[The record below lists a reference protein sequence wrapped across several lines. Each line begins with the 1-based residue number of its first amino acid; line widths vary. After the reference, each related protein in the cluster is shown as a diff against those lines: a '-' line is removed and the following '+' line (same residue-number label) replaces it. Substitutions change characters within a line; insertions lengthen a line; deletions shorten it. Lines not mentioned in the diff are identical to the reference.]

1 MTSAKIAKLQSLTS
15 DRKNASISFSDDEE
29 PENEDEKS
37 ISRDIEYKTGEVGY
51 SKLDQRSHILH
62 RPDTYIGSVDRIK
75 SSGKIWVKGKD
86 RFECKEV
93 YMTEG
98 LLRVFMEIVSNAIDN
113 IWRSKERKIQPKLIE
128 INIDRTNGWIS
139 VWNDGVAIPLGKF
152 KNSKTG
158 VVSDTWTPEE
168 IFGELLT
175 GSNYDDEEKRK
186 SSGRNG
192 YGSKSLALGTKLLLW
207 DGTIKTCENIKI
219 GDRLIGDD
227 GKPRSVTD
235 VFTGKNKLWEIHQAY
250 GQTYT
255 VSAGHILTLHMP
267 DYGTIFWN
275 KSRGGWHVLWWD
287 FKSKSIK
294 SKYFFCHNK
303 PKWMCPICNKEFTS
317 SRHRHYRRVHEG
329 AEIPEMKRNSPTVI
343 APDTQEVREAR
354 INAEKFVSSLPP
366 NNIIDITV
374 EDFLSLNKTTQRR
387 LAGLRGKCID
397 WPSQLVD
404 LDPYILGMWLGDG
417 LSSGEGF
424 ASEDTEL
431 INEWVE
437 WTRKNES
444 EILHVRRDNWRIRRK
459 RFGGAIDR
467 CPVGDIYTSNA
478 ECRGCKQKLC
488 SACSNDQ
495 ELEALGLKR
504 IISLQPSEYSLGSVP
519 RESPFKQL
527 LRKYRLINNKRIP
540 SEYLLNDRN
549 TRLALLA
556 GLIDTDGTVSREGTR
571 ISIVQGMNHS
581 ALADDILLLVR
592 SLGFAC
598 SMITCKTQWKYK
610 GELRRGL
617 AKHIEISG
625 EGVQDIPTRLPRKKC
640 MPPKDRDTARTMGYI
655 KISKK
660 PEGEWVGITVDGNHR
675 FCLDDMT
682 VIHNCTNVLSKVFEI
697 ELFNPEYKAIYRQR
711 WTENMSQKEP
721 AVWDKVKSH
730 FPTGKGKGG
739 YTLVRFN
746 PDYARFGYSNGID
759 DDMMS
764 VLEKSIYDYAMI
776 AALND
781 VSTIYNGT
789 VVPISGLKDYVAL
802 YYDKLPEELLQLTS
816 EDCSVIV
823 APKADTLFK
832 GDLMHVAFING
843 IITAKGG
850 VHVDAWDEAI
860 FRPIVQ
866 KLNGE
871 SKKKKDDGKKKVAK
885 KKKSEEK
892 KRPTIDISHVRK
904 YFSLFIVAE
913 ANNPRFTGQNKEVF
927 NSPPIHT
934 KVKKS
939 DISKLMQWS
948 FVDRIEESIKLK
960 EFASLKDAG
969 KKKRNYLNI
978 PNLDDANNAGHPKL
992 GKQCIIMIT
1001 EGDSAASYVAVG
1013 MQFGIEGKIG
1023 QDWVG
1028 LYPLKGKLLNCRK
1041 APIAKILKN
1050 KEIMGVIRALGLEYG
1065 IDYLDETNR
1074 NKLRYG
1080 KLYVVADGDSDGC
1093 WSGDTPINLPSGL
1106 SVQIGQM
1113 DHVPQCVSWYEKC
1126 DGLMPANVTKF
1137 MDKGVKDVVE
1147 ITFEDGRTAILTPDH
1162 KLCSIEGKWIEAKD
1176 AQGLKFKADGIFPIL
1191 NYDEAKSDWTLQA
1204 GTMKFSMD
1212 TKSNID
1218 RTLAFARILGMFLS
1232 DGHFDSTYCEIY
1244 VGNMADCKSVIEDAK
1259 LFVNESHIKLYNR
1272 IDSGGIVAIRF
1283 RTCLSKNCTSLEGV
1297 LRGGRTS
1304 QVAALPAFILDSK
1317 CPLIVVRE
1325 FLGGLFGGDGVAPC
1339 LTKYKTRCSR
1349 QRRYHFDGLGFVQ
1362 SKQPEHV
1369 ESLMDMMK
1377 QVGSLLRLFD
1387 IESLVRKQPRR
1398 GGKGTSELVK
1408 IFVARDDYLKFAD
1421 RIGFRHCIH
1430 KSRRLSCVQS
1440 YFRLY
1445 ELVREQRKMM
1455 QKRGLELRAEG
1466 KNVTQAHKLSVE
1478 EFKSKNLVLHP
1489 ASLII
1494 PGNLKYTAKN
1504 NKYLN
1509 NLCRSGF
1516 DDPLTFLRKIDGLK
1530 YFITEDD
1537 IKADTNRQGTAQYG
1551 NTKEDLFIS
1560 PLKLTAIQVKH
1571 LQEQK
1576 HVYDLSIEDP
1586 THCFLAG
1593 GIVAHNCHI
1602 TGLVANF
1609 FGTLFPSLLK
1619 ANFLHFLRIPIVKIN
1634 MKQETLT
1641 FLFYYSSQQYI
1652 STHQIPNSKKAIKYF
1667 KGLGTFKPKEIGDD
1681 FGKYPVALIFDEKS
1695 EELLSK
1701 VFGKDDTEFRKQWLL
1716 EHQDKILERKTP
1728 DFEIEQLPIN
1738 SFLENEMRLYSIDS
1752 CIRAIPCILD
1762 GFKEST
1768 RKIICSAFTR
1778 PLNHNGDEL
1787 KVVQLA
1793 GYVAEKMGYHH
1804 GEQNIPDTIIGL
1816 AQSFPGSNNIPL
1828 LVAAGNFGSRQG
1840 GGPNLTVGN
1849 DSAAPRYIFTKLEM
1863 LTRYIFREED
1873 EIFLPDRIQ
1882 DGEVVEKQYYMPIIP
1897 MLLVNGTSGIG
1908 TAHST
1913 NVPQYNPLDLMKWI
1927 EVWLDNKGKI
1937 KTEAKGLTFYETPTL
1952 CPYYRGFTGKIEVDG
1967 AHIKTYGIME
1977 QTSKHTWTITELP
1990 LGRLNVSIKNYCEK
2004 LKKMRE
2010 EQKIKSFTSQKPTLN
2025 KPYFTVT
2032 ADEDG
2037 IIPNLQNMKL
2047 VDSLTTT
2054 NMVLFDE
2061 KGKLMKFSSIEEIME
2076 YYCSRRYAFY
2086 TIRIE
2091 GMLANLR
2098 VDLKW
2103 IVNKLR
2109 FIQLVHNKKL
2119 SISNRE
2125 ESELEDELD
2134 SLKFDRKTDSRK
2146 SKSKKEE
2153 KSEEKKEEEP
2163 SGTFDYL
2170 LSMQI
2175 KCLNIASVAYKKLE
2189 KEKAQFEE
2197 QIRELENTT
2206 VEKLWKSEMEEL
2218 KTAHAKWEK
2227 KMENESKA
2235 PVRNKNKK
2243 DKG

>member
-29 PENEDEKS
+29 PENEEDEKS
-37 ISRDIEYKTGEVGY
+37 VSSQSIEYKTGEVGY

-98 LLRVFMEIVSNAIDN
+98 LLRVFMEITSNAIDN

-128 INIDRTNGWIS
+128 INIDRDNGYIS
-139 VWNDGVAIPLGKF
+139 VWNDGLAIPLGKF
-152 KNSKTG
+152 KDSKTG
-158 VVSDTWTPEE
+158 VVSDKWTPEE

-186 SSGRNG
+186 TAGRNG
-192 YGSKSLALGTKLLLW
+192 YGSKALALGTKLLLW

-227 GKPRSVTD
+227 GKPRLVTD
-235 VFTGKNKLWEIHQAY
+235 VFTGKNKLWEICQAY
-250 GQTYT
+250 GRTYT

-267 DYGTIFWN
+267 DYGTIFWDKN
-275 KSRGGWHVLWWD
+275 KGAWSVLWWD
-287 FKSKSIK
+287 FKSNSIRTK
-294 SKYFFCHNK
+294 LFHCHAK
-303 PKWMCPICNKEFTS
+303 PRWNCPICDEEFVS
-317 SRHRHYRRVHEG
+317 SRSRHYSRVHSDV
-329 AEIPEMKRNSPTVI
+329 EIPKIKRNSPTVI
-343 APDTQEVREAR
+343 APDTLEVKEAR
-354 INAEKFVSSLPP
+354 IEAEKFVSKLP
-366 NNIIDITV
+366 NDNTIDIAV
-374 EDFLSLNKTTQRR
+374 ETYLSLNRTTQRR
-387 LAGLRGKCID
+387 LSGLRGTYVD
-397 WPSQLVD
+397 WPSQTVD

-417 LSSGEGF
+417 SSAGSGF
-424 ASEDTEL
+424 ASEDVEL
-431 INEWVE
+431 INEWLE
-437 WTRKNES
+437 WARKNNS
-444 EILHVRRDNWRIRRK
+444 EILHVGRDDWSIRRK
-459 RFGGAIDR
+459 RVSKVDR
-467 CPVGDIYTSNA
+467 LPVGDMHTSN
-478 ECRGCKQKLC
+478 ENCKACKKKLC
-488 SACSNDQ
+488 SACSSNA
-495 ELEALGLKR
+495 ELETLGKKR
-504 IISLQPSEYSLGSVP
+504 IISLQSFEYSSIPVSKQ
-519 RESPFKQL
+519 SPFMTL
-527 LRKYRLINNKRIP
+527 LRKYNLVNNKHIP
-540 SEYLLNDRN
+540 KEYLLNDRK

-556 GLIDTDGTVSREGTR
+556 GLIDTDGTVCREGTR
-571 ISIVQGMNHS
+571 ISITQGMNHS
-581 ALADDILLLVR
+581 SLADEIALLVR

-598 SMITCKTQWKYK
+598 FVSIQNTQWTHK
-610 GELRRGL
+610 GQLHKGL
-617 AKHIEISG
+617 AKHVEISG

-640 MPPKDRDTARTMGYI
+640 MPPKNRDTARTMGYI
-655 KISKK
+655 KISEK

-682 VIHNCTNVLSKVFEI
+682 VIHNCTNVLAKVFEI

-721 AVWDKVKSH
+721 AVWDKTKSH

-739 YTLVRFN
+739 YTLVRFK
-746 PDYARFGYSNGID
+746 PDYERFGYPNGLD

-781 VSTIYNGT
+781 VSTIYNG
-789 VVPISGLKDYVAL
+789 VVIPISNLKDYVSL

-871 SKKKKDDGKKKVAK
+871 TKKKKDDGKKKVAK

-913 ANNPRFTGQNKEVF
+913 ANNPRFTGQNKDIF

-960 EFASLKDAG
+960 EFSALKDAG

-978 PNLDDANNAGHPKL
+978 PNLDDANNAGNSKL
-992 GKQCIIMIT
+992 GKECILCLT

-1023 QDWVG
+1023 QDYLG
-1028 LYPLKGKLLNCRK
+1028 ILPLRGKCLNVRK
-1041 APIAKILKN
+1041 AAITKILKN
-1050 KEIMGVIRALGLEYG
+1050 KEVMGIIRALGLEYG
-1065 IDYLDETNR
+1065 VDYSDPANR

-1080 KLYVVADGDSDGC
+1080 KLYAVADSDTDG
-1093 WSGDTPINLPSGL
+1093 GHVTGLIINL
-1106 SVQIGQM
+1106 
-1113 DHVPQCVSWYEKC
+1113 
-1126 DGLMPANVTKF
+1126 
-1137 MDKGVKDVVE
+1137 
-1147 ITFEDGRTAILTPDH
+1147 
-1162 KLCSIEGKWIEAKD
+1162 
-1176 AQGLKFKADGIFPIL
+1176 
-1191 NYDEAKSDWTLQA
+1191 
-1204 GTMKFSMD
+1204 
-1212 TKSNID
+1212 
-1218 RTLAFARILGMFLS
+1218 
-1232 DGHFDSTYCEIY
+1232 FD
-1244 VGNMADCKSVIEDAK
+1244 
-1259 LFVNESHIKLYNR
+1259 
-1272 IDSGGIVAIRF
+1272 
-1283 RTCLSKNCTSLEGV
+1283 
-1297 LRGGRTS
+1297 
-1304 QVAALPAFILDSK
+1304 
-1317 CPLIVVRE
+1317 
-1325 FLGGLFGGDGVAPC
+1325 
-1339 LTKYKTRCSR
+1339 
-1349 QRRYHFDGLGFVQ
+1349 
-1362 SKQPEHV
+1362 
-1369 ESLMDMMK
+1369 
-1377 QVGSLLRLFD
+1377 
-1387 IESLVRKQPRR
+1387 
-1398 GGKGTSELVK
+1398 
-1408 IFVARDDYLKFAD
+1408 
-1421 RIGFRHCIH
+1421 
-1430 KSRRLSCVQS
+1430 
-1440 YFRLY
+1440 
-1445 ELVREQRKMM
+1445 
-1455 QKRGLELRAEG
+1455 
-1466 KNVTQAHKLSVE
+1466 
-1478 EFKSKNLVLHP
+1478 
-1489 ASLII
+1489 
-1494 PGNLKYTAKN
+1494 
-1504 NKYLN
+1504 
-1509 NLCRSGF
+1509 
-1516 DDPLTFLRKIDGLK
+1516 
-1530 YFITEDD
+1530 
-1537 IKADTNRQGTAQYG
+1537 
-1551 NTKEDLFIS
+1551 
-1560 PLKLTAIQVKH
+1560 
-1571 LQEQK
+1571 
-1576 HVYDLSIEDP
+1576 
-1586 THCFLAG
+1586 
-1593 GIVAHNCHI
+1593 
-1602 TGLVANF
+1602 
-1609 FGTLFPSLLK
+1609 TLFPSLLK
-1619 ANFLHFLRIPIVKIN
+1619 TGSFLHFLRVPIVKIH
-1634 MKQETLT
+1634 MKQETLA
-1641 FLFYYSSQQYI
+1641 FLFYGASQQYI

-1667 KGLGTFKPKEIGDD
+1667 KGLGTFKPNEIGDD
-1681 FGKYPVALIFDEKS
+1681 FGRYPVALLLDEKS
-1695 EELLSK
+1695 QNLLSR
-1701 VFGKDDTEFRKQWLL
+1701 VFGKDDADFRKQWLL
-1716 EHQDKILERKTP
+1716 EYQDKILERKTP
-1728 DFEIEQLPIN
+1728 DFEVEQLSIGK
-1738 SFLENEMRLYSIDS
+1738 FLDDEMRLYSIDS
-1752 CIRAIPCILD
+1752 CIRAIPCIID

-1768 RKIICSAFTR
+1768 RKIVASAFTR
-1778 PLNHNGDEL
+1778 PLNYNGDEL

-1793 GYVAEKMGYHH
+1793 GYVAETMGYHH

-1816 AQSFPGSNNIPL
+1816 AQSFPGTNNIPL
-1828 LVAAGNFGSRQG
+1828 FVAAGNFGSRQG
-1840 GGPNLTVGN
+1840 GGPNLSVG
-1849 DSAAPRYIFTKLEM
+1849 DDAAQPRYIFTKLEM

-1927 EVWLDNKGKI
+1927 EVWLDNKGKV

-1967 AHIKTYGIME
+1967 QHIKTYGIME

-2076 YYCSRRYAFY
+2076 YYCARRYAFY

-2134 SLKFDRKTDSRK
+2134 DLKFDRKTDSRK

-2153 KSEEKKEEEP
+2153 KSEEKKEEET

-2206 VEKLWKSEMEEL
+2206 VEKLWKSEMGEL

-2227 KMENESKA
+2227 RMENESKA
-2235 PVRNKNKK
+2235 PTRNKTKK

>member
-37 ISRDIEYKTGEVGY
+37 VSRDIEYKTGEVGY

-128 INIDRTNGWIS
+128 ISIDRTNGWIS

-158 VVSDTWTPEE
+158 VISDTWTPEE

-192 YGSKSLALGTKLLLW
+192 YGSKSLAKGTKLLLW
-207 DGTIKTCENIKI
+207 DGTIKTCENIKV

-227 GKPRSVTD
+227 GKSRLVTD

-275 KSRGGWHVLWWD
+275 KSRGGWSVLWWD

-294 SKYFFCHNK
+294 SKYFACHNK
-303 PKWMCPICNKEFTS
+303 PKWVCPICDKKFTT

-329 AEIPEMKRNSPTVI
+329 VEIPEMKRNGPTVI
-343 APDTQEVREAR
+343 APDTPEVQEAL
-354 INAEKFVSSLPP
+354 INAEKFVRSLPRD
-366 NNIIDITV
+366 NIIDITV
-374 EDFLSLNKTTQRR
+374 EDFLSLNKTTRRR
-387 LAGLRGKCID
+387 LAGLRGKYID
-397 WPSQLVD
+397 WSNQSAD

-417 LSSGEGF
+417 FSSGSGF
-424 ASEDTEL
+424 AGEDAEL

-437 WTRKNES
+437 WARKNES
-444 EILHVRRDNWRIRRK
+444 EILHVGRDKWRIRRK
-459 RFGGAIDR
+459 RFGRTIDR
-467 CPVGDIYTSNA
+467 CPVGDAYTSNA

-495 ELEALGLKR
+495 ELKILGLER

-519 RESPFKQL
+519 WKSPFKEL

-540 SEYLLNDRN
+540 SEYLLNDRS

-610 GELRRGL
+610 GELHRGL

-655 KISKK
+655 KISEK

-682 VIHNCTNVLSKVFEI
+682 VIHNCTNVMAKVFEI

-721 AVWDKVKSH
+721 VVWDKVKSH

-871 SKKKKDDGKKKVAK
+871 TKKKKKDDGKKVAK

-913 ANNPRFTGQNKEVF
+913 ANNPRFTGQNKDIF

-978 PNLDDANNAGHPKL
+978 PNLDDANNAGNSKFS
-992 GKQCIIMIT
+992 KDCILCLT
-1001 EGDSAASYVAVG
+1001 EGASASSYVAVG
-1013 MQFGIEGKIG
+1013 MQFGLEGKVG
-1023 QDWVG
+1023 QDNIG
-1028 LYPLKGKLLNCRK
+1028 ILPLSGKVLNCRK
-1041 APIAKILKN
+1041 AAIPKILKN
-1050 KEIMGVIRALGLEYG
+1050 KEIMGIIRSLGLEYG
-1065 IDYLDETNR
+1065 VDYTEQANR

-1080 KLYVVADGDSDGC
+1080 KLYVVADSDN
-1093 WSGDTPINLPSGL
+1093 DALHI
-1106 SVQIGQM
+1106 IG
-1113 DHVPQCVSWYEKC
+1113 
-1126 DGLMPANVTKF
+1126 
-1137 MDKGVKDVVE
+1137 
-1147 ITFEDGRTAILTPDH
+1147 
-1162 KLCSIEGKWIEAKD
+1162 
-1176 AQGLKFKADGIFPIL
+1176 
-1191 NYDEAKSDWTLQA
+1191 
-1204 GTMKFSMD
+1204 
-1212 TKSNID
+1212 
-1218 RTLAFARILGMFLS
+1218 
-1232 DGHFDSTYCEIY
+1232 
-1244 VGNMADCKSVIEDAK
+1244 
-1259 LFVNESHIKLYNR
+1259 
-1272 IDSGGIVAIRF
+1272 
-1283 RTCLSKNCTSLEGV
+1283 
-1297 LRGGRTS
+1297 
-1304 QVAALPAFILDSK
+1304 
-1317 CPLIVVRE
+1317 
-1325 FLGGLFGGDGVAPC
+1325 
-1339 LTKYKTRCSR
+1339 
-1349 QRRYHFDGLGFVQ
+1349 
-1362 SKQPEHV
+1362 
-1369 ESLMDMMK
+1369 
-1377 QVGSLLRLFD
+1377 
-1387 IESLVRKQPRR
+1387 
-1398 GGKGTSELVK
+1398 
-1408 IFVARDDYLKFAD
+1408 
-1421 RIGFRHCIH
+1421 
-1430 KSRRLSCVQS
+1430 
-1440 YFRLY
+1440 
-1445 ELVREQRKMM
+1445 
-1455 QKRGLELRAEG
+1455 
-1466 KNVTQAHKLSVE
+1466 
-1478 EFKSKNLVLHP
+1478 
-1489 ASLII
+1489 LII
-1494 PGNLKYTAKN
+1494 
-1504 NKYLN
+1504 
-1509 NLCRSGF
+1509 
-1516 DDPLTFLRKIDGLK
+1516 
-1530 YFITEDD
+1530 
-1537 IKADTNRQGTAQYG
+1537 
-1551 NTKEDLFIS
+1551 
-1560 PLKLTAIQVKH
+1560 
-1571 LQEQK
+1571 
-1576 HVYDLSIEDP
+1576 
-1586 THCFLAG
+1586 
-1593 GIVAHNCHI
+1593 
-1602 TGLVANF
+1602 NF
-1609 FGTLFPSLLK
+1609 FDALFPSILH
-1619 ANFLHFLRIPIVKIN
+1619 AENFLHFLRTPIVKIIT
-1634 MKQETLT
+1634 KQETLN
-1641 FLFYYSSQQYI
+1641 FLFYYTSQQYI
-1652 STHQIPNSKKAIKYF
+1652 ANHQVSKKSIKYF
-1667 KGLGTFKPKEIGDD
+1667 KGLGTFKPNEIKDD
-1681 FGKYPVALIFDEKS
+1681 FGRYPVSLILNEKA

-1701 VFGKDDTEFRKQWLL
+1701 IFGKDDVEFRKKWLL
-1716 EHQDKILERKTP
+1716 EHQDKIMERKTP
-1728 DFEIEQLPIN
+1728 DYEIEALPIN
-1738 SFLENEMRLYSIDS
+1738 DFLEDEMRLYSIDS
-1752 CIRAIPCILD
+1752 CFRAIPCVLD
-1762 GFKEST
+1762 GLKEST
-1768 RKIICSAFTR
+1768 RKIMSSAFTR
-1778 PLNHNGDEL
+1778 PLNYNGDEL

-1804 GEQNIPDTIIGL
+1804 GEQNIPDTIVGL

-1828 LVAAGNFGSRQG
+1828 LLAAGMFGSRQG
-1840 GGPNLTVGN
+1840 GGKNLSVG
-1849 DSAAPRYIFTKLEM
+1849 DDAAAPRYIFTKLEM

-1873 EIFLPDRIQ
+1873 DEFLPDRIQ

-1967 AHIKTYGIME
+1967 QHIKTYGIME

-2047 VDSLTTT
+2047 IDSLTTT

-2091 GMLANLR
+2091 GMLSNLR

-2146 SKSKKEE
+2146 SKSKKDE

-2227 KMENESKA
+2227 RMENESKA
-2235 PVRNKNKK
+2235 PIRNKTKK